1 MQEATYDKHG
11 PPHALAVT
19 KLRLIL
25 PPTFMRLTPLL
36 FASLCLVGGC
46 VERTLT
52 VQSQPSGALVYLNDQ
67 EVGRTPFRKRFI
79 WYGTYDVQVRA
90 EGYQTLKTT
99 TPVIAP
105 WWQWLPFDF
114 FAEVAPANFH
124 DDHAVSYTLVPA
136 SNEQINPHAI
146 VDRAEDLSN
155 KLESS
160 RIPATQPT
168 TQPAKIK

>member
-1 MQEATYDKHG
+1 
-11 PPHALAVT
+11 
-19 KLRLIL
+19 
-25 PPTFMRLTPLL
+25 MRLATILL
-36 FASLCLVGGC
+36 ASTCLLGGC

-52 VQSQPSGALVYLNDQ
+52 VRSYPTGALVYLNDQ

-79 WYGTYDVQVRA
+79 WYGAYDVQVRA

-114 FAEVAPANFH
+114 VAEVMPANLH
-124 DDHAVSYTLVPA
+124 DDHAVFYTLKPA
-136 SNEQINPHAI
+136 SKEQVNPHSI
-146 VDRAEDLSN
+146 VDRAEDLGD

-168 TQPAKIK
+168 TKPTKK